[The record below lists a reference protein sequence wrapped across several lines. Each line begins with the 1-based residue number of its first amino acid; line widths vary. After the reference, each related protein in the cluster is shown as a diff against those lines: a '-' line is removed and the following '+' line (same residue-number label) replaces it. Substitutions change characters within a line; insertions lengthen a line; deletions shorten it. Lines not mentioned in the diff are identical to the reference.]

1 MKILIVSDTHG
12 REENLKKVL
21 EKTGTIDLMIHLG
34 DVEGS
39 EDRIRSMAG
48 VPVHMVAGNN
58 DWYSSL
64 PKEEIVTVGKYRALL
79 THGHHYY
86 VGMGHEGLREQ
97 AQQKRAD
104 IVMYGHTHCPCLEQT
119 DGLTILNPGSLSLP
133 RQEGRNPSYIV
144 MEIDREGEAHY
155 RICYLR
161 TEKGWWFFP
170 LDDFRGGKN
179 NS

>member
-1 MKILIVSDTHG
+1 MKVLIVSDTHG

-39 EDRIRSMAG
+39 EERIRSMAG

-64 PKEEIVTVGKYRALL
+64 PGEKIVTIGKYRALL

-86 VGMGHEGLREQ
+86 VGMGHEELKEQ
-97 AQQKRAD
+97 AVLKHVD
-104 IVMYGHTHCPCLEQT
+104 MVMYGHTHYPCLEQT
-119 DGLTILNPGSLSLP
+119 PGLTILNPGSLSLP
-133 RQEGRNPSYIV
+133 RQEGRAPSYIM
-144 MEIDREGEAHY
+144 MELDKDGEAHY
-155 RICYLR
+155 TICYLR
-161 TEKGWWFFP
+161 IKPVSWFPF
-170 LDDFRGGKN
+170 
-179 NS
+179 